1 MKNCHAEG
9 DRGEERPH
17 PGTLLRDHVFPG
29 IGLTISQAARELQ
42 VSRQTLHRIFDGTA
56 SVTPEMAAR
65 IETLTGVPSMFWL
78 RRQCAFD
85 LNRAR
90 VSLADVLSQIP
101 RHTLPRVIMKQI
113 GALDDR

>member
-1 MKNCHAEG
+1 MESSCAPD
-9 DRGEERPH
+9 DRHEKRPH
-17 PGTLLRDHVFPG
+17 PGALLRDYVLPG
-29 IGLTISQAARELQ
+29 IGLSISQAARDLQ

-90 VSLADVLSQIP
+90 VSLADVLSHIP
-101 RHTLPRVIMKQI
+101 RHTLPHVIMKQI
-113 GALDDR
+113 GALDER